1 AFLAGHGAD
10 VDDAAVVVLE
20 HAGDYGAAA
29 VEGAVEVDVDHAAPL
44 FDGVLPK
51 GGGWAGDAGARD
63 QDVQAAGGAESG
75 FGSTGNIGRIGHID
89 ARGLRAGDPGGC
101 GGERALVAIPQEDT
115 AAFGGYA
122 GGGLPADA

>member
-1 AFLAGHGAD
+1 MRGTTARQLLK
-10 VDDAAVVVLE
+10 V
-20 HAGDYGAAA
+20 
-29 VEGAVEVDVDHAAPL
+29 PL
-44 FDGVLPK
+44 RSTSITRRHSSTGYSQ

-101 GGERALVAIPQEDT
+101 SGERALVAIPQEDT